1 MAGMAE
7 NVPSKSVKMPIDY
20 ADWND
25 YNTRV
30 VCEIFADQVV
40 AGNRPNTHLSNSGY
54 DEVIEQFASK
64 TGLRYTRLQI
74 KNKWDKLRI
83 EYNCWKKLKS
93 QTGLGWDDA
102 RQTVTATAA
111 RWKQLKEDIAGC
123 LKFRKAGL
131 QNEELLEKM
140 FEDIRNTGADHWSLG
155 QGTIPSATTNGT
167 IQIADV
173 NEIDDETDEDEP
185 SAKRK
190 RGDSSKVDKL
200 KKTKSGSQ
208 KMVEEMSKSN
218 ELSAQTL
225 SSIQSF
231 TKIREDP
238 PGCSIKDVMTLVEEC
253 GAVEGTNEHF
263 IATEIFIKKDQRE
276 MFVNSLRTPAGR
288 FAWLKKKYDV
298 KYGN

>member
-1 MAGMAE
+1 MAQ
-7 NVPSKSVKMPIDY
+7 NVPSKGVKMPMDS

-30 VCEIFADQVV
+30 VCEIFVEQVA
-40 AGNRPNTHLSNSGY
+40 AGNRPNTHLSNPGY
-54 DEVIEQFASK
+54 NEVIEKFAVR

-74 KNKWDKLRI
+74 KNKWDKHRV
-83 EYNCWKKLKS
+83 EYNCWKKLTS
-93 QTGLGWDDA
+93 QTGLGWDNTKE
-102 RQTVTATAA
+102 TVTATVEH
-111 RWKQLKEDIAGC
+111 WKQLKGDIPGC
-123 LKFRKAGL
+123 TKFMKAGL
-131 QNEELLEKM
+131 QNEELLQKM

-155 QGTIPSATTNGT
+155 QSTIPTPTNEA
-167 IQIADV
+167 IHIADD
-173 NEIDDETDEDEP
+173 NEIDEETEDDEP

-190 RGDSSKVDKL
+190 RGGGSKVDKS
-200 KKTKSGSQ
+200 KKSKSGSQ

-231 TKIREDP
+231 TKTREDP
-238 PGCSIKDVMTLVEEC
+238 PGCSIKDVMALVEEC
-253 GAVEGTNEHF
+253 CAVEGTNEHF

-276 MFVNSLRTPAGR
+276 MFVNSLCTPAGC
-288 FAWLKKKYDV
+288 FAWLKKKYEV

>member
-1 MAGMAE
+1 M
-7 NVPSKSVKMPIDY
+7 
-20 ADWND
+20 
-25 YNTRV
+25 
-30 VCEIFADQVV
+30 Q
-40 AGNRPNTHLSNSGY
+40 
-54 DEVIEQFASK
+54 
-64 TGLRYTRLQI
+64 
-74 KNKWDKLRI
+74 
-83 EYNCWKKLKS
+83 
-93 QTGLGWDDA
+93 
-102 RQTVTATAA
+102 
-111 RWKQLKEDIAGC
+111 DIPGC
-123 LKFRKAGL
+123 TKFIKAGL

-155 QGTIPSATTNGT
+155 QGTIPTATNDA
-167 IQIADV
+167 IHIADD
-173 NEIDDETDEDEP
+173 NEIDDETEDDEP

-190 RGDSSKVDKL
+190 RGGSSKVDKS
-200 KKTKSGSQ
+200 KKSKSGSQ

-231 TKIREDP
+231 TKTREDP
-238 PGCSIKDVMTLVEEC
+238 PGCSIKDVMALVEEC

-288 FAWLKKKYDV
+288 FAWLKKKYEV